1 MFTRLKPILLC
12 CLLLLGTQIQARQ
25 TTQSDK
31 FESLVR
37 EFLSISPGMHSEA
50 EYQEALKQYKS
61 VLQEMEGLSRQGLS
75 FDEQIDLDLAIGKA
89 KTKIY
94 EIETV
99 QLYKYHP
106 VNYFQLGST
115 NGHFVQP
122 MPLGAVAVRMSLEEM
137 KRLPV
142 ILENAKKNL
151 TNPARIW
158 TENAI
163 YQAYYAK
170 LLLKDYVP
178 TMVISDEEL
187 KKEVMAAAETAWQ
200 AVDDYENWLR
210 VDLLPRSIRDP
221 GWNPEYINYYQTVHE
236 QLVDYDVDEMLR
248 IAEADAE
255 KTMNEMKELAKRI
268 HPSGDLHTVWDV
280 MKDEAPPYE
289 EVVPMAERFVEMTAN
304 WLKSPQGSHVIDIP
318 DFDYGVQI
326 TAPMGR
332 RTLSFGGA
340 TYGPTLN
347 GRLTGYYVITPLE
360 DILTEREKAS
370 RIRAYNPYWTHV
382 ISYHEWLGHTVQRAA
397 ARLNESRPMRLGY
410 GGIYLSQAWS
420 FYLERLLEE
429 EGYFDDLL
437 DHTTNLKTRMGR
449 LQMRMWRIQRILTK
463 LKMAKGEMTFEEAV
477 QDYIDKVGIEWTNSY
492 IEVQRD
498 SQTPSPPGR
507 EIIGELF
514 IVNLRE
520 EMKKIQGDQFD
531 MRAFHNELLSY
542 GDIPLPAV
550 RKLMMNKIGQRSQR

>member
-1 MFTRLKPILLC
+1 
-12 CLLLLGTQIQARQ
+12 
-25 TTQSDK
+25 
-31 FESLVR
+31 
-37 EFLSISPGMHSEA
+37 
-50 EYQEALKQYKS
+50 
-61 VLQEMEGLSRQGLS
+61 
-75 FDEQIDLDLAIGKA
+75 
-89 KTKIY
+89 
-94 EIETV
+94 
-99 QLYKYHP
+99 
-106 VNYFQLGST
+106 
-115 NGHFVQP
+115 
-122 MPLGAVAVRMSLEEM
+122 
-137 KRLPV
+137 
-142 ILENAKKNL
+142 
-151 TNPARIW
+151 
-158 TENAI
+158 
-163 YQAYYAK
+163 
-170 LLLKDYVP
+170 
-178 TMVISDEEL
+178 
-187 KKEVMAAAETAWQ
+187 
-200 AVDDYENWLR
+200 
-210 VDLLPRSIRDP
+210 
-221 GWNPEYINYYQTVHE
+221 
-236 QLVDYDVDEMLR
+236 
-248 IAEADAE
+248 
-255 KTMNEMKELAKRI
+255 
-268 HPSGDLHTVWDV
+268 

-289 EVVPMAERFVEMTAN
+289 EVIPMAERFVEMTAN

-397 ARLNESRPMRLGY
+397 ARLNETRPMRLGY

-437 DHTTNLKTRMGR
+437 DHTTKLKTQMGR

-463 LKMAKGEMTFEEAV
+463 LKMAKGEMTFDEAV
-477 QDYIDKVGIEWTNSY
+477 QDYIDKVGIEWTNSF

-520 EMKKIQGDQFD
+520 EMKELQGEQFD
-531 MRAFHNELLSY
+531 LRAFHNELLSY

-550 RKLMMNKIGQRSQR
+550 RKLMLNKIGQGSQR